1 MGLMNARSLHVLL
14 SVAIALAATGCS
26 MFRGDSVVSD
36 KRADYKRERDVGRDL
51 EIPPD
56 LTRISGS
63 ELSLPEATSRGSAT
77 YSDYAEQRSKR
88 AAGRS
93 TATTTSADVLPA
105 IDKVEVRRD
114 GDRRWLVIQAAPD
127 EVWFKVVDFWQQNGI
142 LLQEQNPGSGVMRTT
157 WLENR
162 ADIKS
167 DFVTDAVRS
176 VFEGLYSAST
186 RDQYRVRIERG
197 ERAGT
202 TELYLTHFGME
213 QEIKTGVSGT
223 SEQEV
228 WVTRP
233 SDPDLEAEMLRRI
246 VVYLGVTDKKTQQ
259 ELAQKSGPR
268 APRAQLVQGGGQAQL
283 RIEDEH
289 ARAWRSVGLALDRV
303 GFAVEDR
310 DRSRG
315 IYYVRYSD
323 PTASDPQKSFLS
335 KLAFW
340 RSDEKVEKGS
350 RYQVRLTES
359 GSGVT
364 VVDVLDDKGSPDTS
378 ETAVR
383 ILTLI
388 REQLR

>member
-1 MGLMNARSLHVLL
+1 MNARFLHVLL
-14 SVAIALAATGCS
+14 ATSVALAAAGCTS
-26 MFRGDSVVSD
+26 KSDTVVGD
-36 KRADYKRERDVGRDL
+36 KRVDYKRERDVGRDL

-56 LTRISGS
+56 LTRVGGS
-63 ELSLPEATSRGSAT
+63 ELSLPEATPTGSAT

-88 AAGRS
+88 AGGRS
-93 TATTTSADVLPA
+93 SATTGASDVLPA
-105 IDKVEVRRD
+105 IDKIEVRRD
-114 GDRRWLVIQAAPD
+114 GNRRWLEIQAPPSD
-127 EVWFKVVDFWQQNGI
+127 VWFKMVEFWQQNGI
-142 LLQEQNPGSGVMRTT
+142 LMQEQDPGSGVMRTA

-167 DFVTDAVRS
+167 DFITDAVRG
-176 VFEGLYSAST
+176 VFDGLYSAST
-186 RDQYRVRIERG
+186 RDQFRVRIERG
-197 ERAGT
+197 ERPGT

-213 QEIKTGVSGT
+213 QEIKKGPTGT

-228 WVTRP
+228 WVPRAN
-233 SDPDLEAEMLRRI
+233 DPEIEAEMLRKI
-246 VVYLGVTDKKTQQ
+246 VAFLGASDKKAQQ
-259 ELAQKSGPR
+259 DLAKKGADA
-268 APRAQLVQGGGQAQL
+268 APRAQLVQGGGRAQL
-283 RIEDEH
+283 RIDDDF
-289 ARAWRSVGLALDRV
+289 ARAWRSVGHTLDRV

-323 PTASDPQKSFLS
+323 PNAGQPEKGWLS

-340 RSDEKVEKGS
+340 SSDTKVDKAA
-350 RYQVRLTES
+350 RFQVRLVETGEKQ
-359 GSGVT
+359 T
-364 VVDVLDDKGSPDTS
+364 TVDVLNDKGVEETS